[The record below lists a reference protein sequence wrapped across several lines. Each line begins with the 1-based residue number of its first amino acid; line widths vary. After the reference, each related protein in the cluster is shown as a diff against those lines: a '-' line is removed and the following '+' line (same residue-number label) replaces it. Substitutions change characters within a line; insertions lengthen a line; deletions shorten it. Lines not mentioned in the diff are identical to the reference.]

1 MWRRVQQSE
10 RRVCHQ
16 PGVVLAECVVKPP
29 QHVDPDLDV
38 LPLRL
43 TDLALRGRRKMG
55 EIAVLLADQVGL
67 AEREVQVKVD
77 QAVERF
83 PGVIGLCDDGRG
95 ARQQPGADAGNR
107 ATSVSQD
114 WVFEK
119 TLLRA
124 LPSESFDTALTL
136 TPRVDRYAHLLTELI
151 PAFRHVGAGLPRG
164 RSYGRGRVRRLGR
177 RPGSVGVGGSGG
189 RSLAATGSKWEP
201 YRLLD
206 PQG

>member
-10 RRVCHQ
+10 GRLCHQ
-16 PGVVLAECVVKPP
+16 RGVVLADSVVKPP

-83 PGVIGLCDDGRG
+83 PGVLDLCDDGRS
-95 ARQQPGADAGNR
+95 ARQQPGADAGNH
-107 ATSVSQD
+107 ATC
-114 WVFEK
+114 
-119 TLLRA
+119 
-124 LPSESFDTALTL
+124 
-136 TPRVDRYAHLLTELI
+136 
-151 PAFRHVGAGLPRG
+151 
-164 RSYGRGRVRRLGR
+164 
-177 RPGSVGVGGSGG
+177 
-189 RSLAATGSKWEP
+189 
-201 YRLLD
+201 
-206 PQG
+206 